1 MSEITLTINGKQ
13 CKGKQGDSVLDVC
26 VANGIELPTLCH
38 FKGLSDVGACR
49 MCLVEIEKERNFV
62 PACTHPASD
71 GQVVRTSTEK
81 LEKYR
86 RLILELLFTERNH
99 LCAYCV
105 ATGDCELQKLAY
117 KYQMDNARY
126 EYAWPAKTVDS
137 SHPYIVM
144 DHNRCIL
151 CGRCIRICDEITGA
165 HALDFGKR
173 GWKTNVCADIN
184 QPLGESSCISCGG
197 CFQACP
203 TGAIFSKASAYKGK
217 TAECTAVSSVC
228 TICGVGCDI
237 KGLVKDNHLVKIESP
252 DMTKPRGLLCQMGR
266 FESLYNP
273 TEKVRI
279 PLKRNSKGQ
288 LQSCTYKEAFETIA
302 KGLGSGDAV
311 VGLASG
317 RASNEALKAFSDLMT
332 KTLGSK
338 LVDTLDGNDF
348 RTITAGIARFDARA
362 GLGIEASLEEILT
375 ADSIVVIGANPIK
388 SHPVVGSYILR
399 ATAKN
404 KSNLVVIDP
413 LRNPFTF
420 RATVWLR
427 PPEGKKALAVKAIGK
442 AIVEHGLPKSAG
454 DKSKFSVN
462 FKDTD
467 IKKAAKDLDIDVHDI
482 NRAAEVLAES
492 KNGIIIYG
500 DGVLQ
505 YKDADIVALILNLA
519 ALINTQPKVISLK
532 RYGNSRGAWDAG
544 LGNPD
549 NTVAAELN
557 KGKVKGA
564 YLLLADD
571 PAESQALADSLGS
584 VEFVVAQVSYLSPVT
599 ALASVVLPSLPWTE
613 SKGTY
618 TTIDG
623 ILKSTVPIV
632 KVSEDILTD
641 ADTIKEIAS
650 RLKK

>member
-1 MSEITLTINGKQ
+1 
-13 CKGKQGDSVLDVC
+13 
-26 VANGIELPTLCH
+26 
-38 FKGLSDVGACR
+38 
-49 MCLVEIEKERNFV
+49 
-62 PACTHPASD
+62 
-71 GQVVRTSTEK
+71 
-81 LEKYR
+81 
-86 RLILELLFTERNH
+86 
-99 LCAYCV
+99 
-105 ATGDCELQKLAY
+105 
-117 KYQMDNARY
+117 
-126 EYAWPAKTVDS
+126 
-137 SHPYIVM
+137 
-144 DHNRCIL
+144 
-151 CGRCIRICDEITGA
+151 
-165 HALDFGKR
+165 
-173 GWKTNVCADIN
+173 
-184 QPLGESSCISCGG
+184 
-197 CFQACP
+197 
-203 TGAIFSKASAYKGK
+203 
-217 TAECTAVSSVC
+217 
-228 TICGVGCDI
+228 
-237 KGLVKDNHLVKIESP
+237 
-252 DMTKPRGLLCQMGR
+252 
-266 FESLYNP
+266 
-273 TEKVRI
+273 
-279 PLKRNSKGQ
+279 
-288 LQSCTYKEAFETIA
+288 
-302 KGLGSGDAV
+302 
-311 VGLASG
+311 
-317 RASNEALKAFSDLMT
+317 MT

-348 RTITAGIARFDARA
+348 RTITEGIARFDARA
-362 GLGIEASLEEILT
+362 GLGMEASLEEILT

-584 VEFVVAQVSYLSPVT
+584 VEFVVAQASYLSPVT
-599 ALASVVLPSLPWTE
+599 ALASVVLPSLHWTE

-623 ILKSTVPIV
+623 ILKSTAPIV